1 MNAPK
6 PLRRLDALRKRPLA
20 TALAGLSLLACAQL
34 ASAAVLPAGLEAPP
48 YSARAASAPP
58 PPPIRSPNVLAVT
71 NCNDDGDGSLRVA
84 AESAADGDT
93 VDLTQLV
100 CSRISLTTGTIFI
113 GSRDVTIVGPGR
125 DRLAIDASETP
136 AGTFGRV
143 FDHLG
148 GGWLVIEGVSVT
160 GGRKYAA
167 DQTVAGGCIYSN
179 ENVMVRNATIHDC
192 SAVSGGSDSVLGGGV
207 FAQGFVSLDHA
218 TIRNNHTL
226 AYGSGYSSGGGVYA
240 LGGIRAAYSLISGN
254 QAASLGT
261 TPTFGGGIF
270 ARSYSA
276 ILESA
281 VVRNYAA
288 RAGGLALAAVDD
300 NLSFV
305 FQSTISG
312 NSADVIGGMYSREA
326 LYLYNST
333 IADNTARHTTLGGDV
348 MGVGLHWG
356 ALDDLHMV
364 SSILADNTSEEAN
377 AFDLGGATFLPGGI
391 VFDGSHNII
400 ASTNQSPPP
409 DTIWGPA
416 ALGPLTDNGGPTPTH
431 AVGFG
436 SAAVDGGT
444 MPNLGVFTFDQRG
457 TGFPRLAGSAVDVGA
472 FESDPDR
479 IFTNGFD
486 F

>member
-1 MNAPK
+1 
-6 PLRRLDALRKRPLA
+6 
-20 TALAGLSLLACAQL
+20 
-34 ASAAVLPAGLEAPP
+34 
-48 YSARAASAPP
+48 
-58 PPPIRSPNVLAVT
+58 
-71 NCNDDGDGSLRVA
+71 
-84 AESAADGDT
+84 
-93 VDLTQLV
+93 
-100 CSRISLTTGTIFI
+100 
-113 GSRDVTIVGPGR
+113 
-125 DRLAIDASETP
+125 
-136 AGTFGRV
+136 
-143 FDHLG
+143 
-148 GGWLVIEGVSVT
+148 
-160 GGRKYAA
+160 
-167 DQTVAGGCIYSN
+167 
-179 ENVMVRNATIHDC
+179 
-192 SAVSGGSDSVLGGGV
+192 
-207 FAQGFVSLDHA
+207 
-218 TIRNNHTL
+218 
-226 AYGSGYSSGGGVYA
+226 
-240 LGGIRAAYSLISGN
+240 
-254 QAASLGT
+254 
-261 TPTFGGGIF
+261 
-270 ARSYSA
+270 
-276 ILESA
+276 
-281 VVRNYAA
+281 
-288 RAGGLALAAVDD
+288 
-300 NLSFV
+300 
-305 FQSTISG
+305 
-312 NSADVIGGMYSREA
+312 
-326 LYLYNST
+326 
-333 IADNTARHTTLGGDV
+333 